1 MSLILFFTPDI
12 LTLPHYTRALG
23 EWAIGAIPN
32 RPGRGMTC
40 TRWAWD
46 KVSVRTVVGQATG
59 RPSVLTAQHDELC
72 TEAGMFV
79 QSNANMAFHA
89 GPVLPT
95 TTTQKPLV
103 MDFGQTSLERCDPS
117 LADLVNM
124 GRLPPSWTSAY

>member
-1 MSLILFFTPDI
+1 M
-12 LTLPHYTRALG
+12 
-23 EWAIGAIPN
+23 
-32 RPGRGMTC
+32 
-40 TRWAWD
+40 
-46 KVSVRTVVGQATG
+46 
-59 RPSVLTAQHDELC
+59 LTAQHDELC

-103 MDFGQTSLERCDPS
+103 MDIGQTSLERCDPS

-124 GRLPPSWTSAY
+124 GRLPPHGHQRISLGGSNWIPAGGEGPAPDKYLPTWFQPSGAS

>member
-1 MSLILFFTPDI
+1 MSLILLFTPDN
-12 LTLPHYTRALG
+12 LTLPHYPRAPG

-32 RPGRGMTC
+32 RPRRGM
-40 TRWAWD
+40 TRWAWA
-46 KVSVRTVVGQATG
+46 KVSVRTVVGQGPG

-103 MDFGQTSLERCDPS
+103 MEFGQTSLERCDPS

-124 GRLPPSWTSAY
+124 EGLPPSWTSAC